1 MTAFAWF
8 DQAWGTVASYCEFYV
23 RFANDQWTHVTPAKY
38 TGLLISIALVGLLLM
53 GRGNKR
59 T

>member
-1 MTAFAWF
+1 MIAITWF
-8 DQAWGTVASYCEFYV
+8 GRIWDNVCSHCEFYV
-23 RFANDQWTHVTPAKY
+23 RFAGDQWHHMTPVKY
-38 TGLLISIALVGLLLM
+38 TSLLISIAVVGLMLM